1 MGTDC
6 KSAAFSFGGSN
17 PPAPTKNSNVAMTL
31 EFLFYPKLYKAQ
43 PRVDLNSIDPPNSP
57 AGKKAPAGL
66 F

>member
-1 MGTDC
+1 
-6 KSAAFSFGGSN
+6 
-17 PPAPTKNSNVAMTL
+17 MTL
-31 EFLFYPKLYKAQ
+31 EFLFYLKLYKAQ